1 MQAMS
6 KLKLT
11 TGLIFAGFYFITG
24 VTMFILL
31 IWSGGDIPHLALL
44 GALSI
49 VASYGLSKMKRW
61 VLYVLTM
68 LLFMGVTFGVVMVY
82 TFMQWFG
89 GDFAIISVQAVIVL
103 YIVMLVV
110 SFLDAFSKRKGFV

>member
-11 TGLIFAGFYFITG
+11 TGLIFSGFYFITG
-24 VTMFILL
+24 VTMFVLL

-61 VLYVLTM
+61 VLYILTV

>member
-1 MQAMS
+1 MS

-11 TGLIFAGFYFITG
+11 IDLIFPGFYFITG
-24 VTMFILL
+24 VIMFVLL
-31 IWSGGDIPHLALL
+31 VWSGGDAPHLGLL

-49 VASYGLSKMKRW
+49 IASYGLSKMKRW

-89 GDFAIISVQAVIVL
+89 QDSAIISIQAVIVL
-103 YIVMLVV
+103 YIVVLIV
-110 SFLDAFSKRKGFV
+110 SYLDALLKRKRFV

>member
-1 MQAMS
+1 MS

-11 TGLIFAGFYFITG
+11 IGLIFSGFYFITG
-24 VTMFILL
+24 VVMFVLL
-31 IWSGGDIPHLALL
+31 IWSGGDIPHLGLL

-49 VASYGLSKMKRW
+49 IASYGLNKMKRW
-61 VLYVLTM
+61 VLYVLTV

-89 GDFAIISVQAVIVL
+89 QDFATISIQALIVL
-103 YIVMLVV
+103 YIVTLIV
-110 SFLDAFSKRKGFV
+110 SFLDALLKRKKFV